1 MLDKIKG
8 WFLNPKLY
16 VMLVVIFIMIQ
27 PLVDLDYLLNDLLK
41 QYGLIVPST
50 LIRYLG
56 LPVLAVI
63 GFARVDRNK
72 KKTFITIAILGII
85 WVVYV
90 GIHFITTKN
99 LDLELPANY
108 RFLTTIEIKYLL
120 TMTLPFILMYVI
132 WIAKLSNNLFNKV
145 ILSVSVFVSSM
156 ILLTDL
162 LVISRGSYGGYTQGN
177 FLSWFMGG
185 YDQYSA
191 IQLTS
196 KAFFQ
201 EANVLGALLFILLPL
216 LYKIL
221 VEVKRKWPVMLL
233 ILVHSLCMMIVGT
246 RVATLGAIAIAIIA
260 LVGYLIILVLRQGE
274 FKLSCLIFMIS
285 HIIVSLVILPYSPA
299 IRYQSEN
306 SQQIQH
312 NREEN
317 QKAPE
322 ISMDLEG
329 LEEDSQE
336 YNWQLIYIVREN
348 AWLIGIPAYYD
359 YYYPIEFDPVFWK
372 SVLEQ
377 PFDLRADGRD
387 LQKLFMEYKWEML
400 STKQKLFGTSYST
413 LSEGG
418 FIIEQ
423 DFLRQYYTLGILGA
437 LIFTAPYVILLLL
450 SGFNILRRF
459 KEQVTF
465 GNGMM
470 LVSVVAG
477 LGAAYYSGHV
487 LDTLLTSFFIAFV
500 LITLYQKTE
509 TRSEDVM

>member
-1 MLDKIKG
+1 MFDKIKG
-8 WFLNPKLY
+8 WFLDPKLY
-16 VMLVVIFIMIQ
+16 VMLVVTFIMIQ

-50 LIRYLG
+50 VIRYLG
-56 LPVLAVI
+56 LPILAII
-63 GFARVDRNK
+63 GFISMDRHK
-72 KKTFITIAILGII
+72 KKTFIATVALG
-85 WVVYV
+85 VVWLAYT
-90 GIHFITTKN
+90 GIHFVTTKH
-99 LDLELPANY
+99 LDLQLPANY

-120 TMTLPFILMYVI
+120 TMTLPFVLMYVV
-132 WIAKLSNNLFNKV
+132 WIAKLSHKTFNKV
-145 ILSVSVFVSSM
+145 ILSVSIFVSSLV
-156 ILLTDL
+156 LLTDL
-162 LVISRGSYGGYTQGN
+162 LVISKGSYGGYTQAN

-185 YDQYSA
+185 YDHYSA
-191 IQLTS
+191 IQLTA

-216 LYKIL
+216 LYKVL
-221 VEVKRKWPVMLL
+221 VEVKRKWPVMIL

-260 LVGYLIILVLRQGE
+260 LVGYLIILVLRQGK
-274 FKLSCLIFMIS
+274 FNLSCLIFMIGS
-285 HIIVSLVILPYSPA
+285 IVVSLVILPYSPA
-299 IRYQSEN
+299 IKYQSEN

-336 YNWQLIYIVREN
+336 YNWQLIYIVRDN
-348 AWLIGIPAYYD
+348 AWLIGMPAYYD

-372 SVLEQ
+372 HVLEQ

-387 LQKLFMEYKWEML
+387 LQKLFMDYKWEML
-400 STKQKLFGTSYST
+400 SSKQKLFGTSYST

-437 LIFTAPYVILLLL
+437 LLFTAPYLILTLW
-450 SGFNILRRF
+450 SGVNILCRF

-470 LVSVVAG
+470 VVSVVAG

-500 LITLYQKTE
+500 LIFLYQKTK
-509 TRSEDVM
+509 TRNEDVM